1 MTLHPRTRLAAL
13 AFVAACAGPASANV
27 LTDASFE
34 SPGCAGNC
42 ILPGGSTFVTGWT
55 TLFSGAE
62 YFQPTLYG
70 GSAPDGVMAVDLA
83 NYVYDHGGIAQSFAT
98 VAGQKYTLE
107 FWAGNLQAYGRTG
120 DGLIR
125 VQAGDLDTLVATP
138 VSSGAWVWSQ
148 IKLDFTATGAT
159 TTLSFSNDQNA
170 YVHFAFIDGTSVAA
184 VPEPQSWALAL
195 AGLAIVGA
203 ALRRRI

>member
-1 MTLHPRTRLAAL
+1 MILHRRTRLAAF
-13 AFVAACAGPASANV
+13 AFVAACVGPASANL
-27 LTDASFE
+27 LTNASFE

-55 TLFSGAE
+55 ALFSGAE

-83 NYVYDHGGIAQSFAT
+83 NYVYDHGGIAQSFST
-98 VAGQKYTLE
+98 VVGQKYTIE
-107 FWAGNLQAYGRTG
+107 FWAGNLQASGRTG

-125 VQAGDLDTLVATP
+125 VQAGDLDTVVATP

-148 IKLDFTATGAT
+148 VKLDFTATGTT
-159 TTLSFSNDQNA
+159 TTLSFSNEQSA
-170 YVHFAFIDGTSVAA
+170 YTHFALIDGASVAA
-184 VPEPQSWALAL
+184 VPEPQSWVLAL
-195 AGLAIVGA
+195 GGLAFVGA
-203 ALRRRI
+203 ALRRRA